1 MSQTIFHHRRRG
13 LVFAISLG
21 LWLAGAGLLSA
32 EEPPSKPSV
41 QENQPQPPK
50 ASPYGPA
57 DGVEERGVLRGN
69 VGNLSDRLSQ
79 QRHQPGT
86 SPPARLCHT
95 ETIPMTQ
102 CKCFNQAECQA
113 LTALFPNSCPA
124 GSSHCEF
131 IPMARGT
138 MPPLP
143 QNLCHYQVPMSV
155 TECSCNN
162 AADCQLLSPF
172 CPGSCPAGST
182 NCTCRPL
189 KRGR

>member
-1 MSQTIFHHRRRG
+1 MMSQTIFHHRRRG

-57 DGVEERGVLRGN
+57 DGVQERGVLRGN
-69 VGNLSDRLSQ
+69 LSDRLLQ

-95 ETIPMTQ
+95 ETIPTTQ

-143 QNLCHYQVPMSV
+143 QNLCHY
-155 TECSCNN
+155 
-162 AADCQLLSPF
+162 
-172 CPGSCPAGST
+172 
-182 NCTCRPL
+182 
-189 KRGR
+189 